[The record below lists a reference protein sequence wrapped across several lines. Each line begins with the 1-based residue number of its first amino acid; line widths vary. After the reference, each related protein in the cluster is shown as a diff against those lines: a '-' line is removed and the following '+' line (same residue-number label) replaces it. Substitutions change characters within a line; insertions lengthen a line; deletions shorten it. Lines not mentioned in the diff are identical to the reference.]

1 MSSNPSG
8 WTGGTGEKIT
18 YLSDDQVT
26 KFFSA
31 IEAQP
36 DPIKCKRDLA
46 LFTVMLAFG
55 CRCAEIPLIKLE
67 HVRLKEYPERSEI
80 YITRVKKK
88 KDPKTGLA
96 KPRDGRWYNLS
107 DKNRAVLVAWL
118 KVRKKYKTA
127 ALSDSLFVTKETGS
141 FSREHIY
148 DSVVKYGKSAG
159 FKANPH
165 QFRHTCGIRLARK
178 GLSSFAIQA
187 RLGHVSV
194 LSTEVYVRLAGP
206 ERQAADRRA
215 DEALEG
221 DDD

>member
-1 MSSNPSG
+1 MTNNPTG
-8 WTGGTGEKIT
+8 WIGSTGEKIT
-18 YLSDDQVT
+18 YLSDEQVA

-31 IEAQP
+31 IEAQK
-36 DPIKCKRDLA
+36 DPIKRKRDLA
-46 LFTVMLAFG
+46 LFSLMLAFG
-55 CRCAEIPLIKLE
+55 LRCAEVPLIKLE
-67 HVRLKEYPERSEI
+67 HVRLRDYPERSEL
-80 YITRVKKK
+80 YVTRVKKK
-88 KDPKTGLA
+88 KDKKTGLA
-96 KPRDGRWYNLS
+96 KPREGRWYNLS

-127 ALSDSLFVTKETGS
+127 ALSDAVFVTKETGT
-141 FSREHIY
+141 FSLPHIY
-148 DSVVKYGKSAG
+148 DSTVRYGKLVG
-159 FKANPH
+159 LKVNPH

-178 GLSSFAIQA
+178 GLSAFEIKE

-206 ERQAADRRA
+206 DRLAADRRA

>member
-1 MSSNPSG
+1 MMANPNG
-8 WTGGTGEKIT
+8 WHGGSGEKIT

-26 KFFSA
+26 AFFKA
-31 IEAQP
+31 IEAQK
-36 DPIKCKRDLA
+36 DPVRRHRDLT
-46 LFTVMLAFG
+46 LLSMLAYG

-67 HVRLKEYPERSEI
+67 HVRLREYPDKSEI

-96 KPRDGRWYNLS
+96 KPREGRWYLLS
-107 DKNRAVLVAWL
+107 DRNRQLLTAWL
-118 KVRKKYKTA
+118 KARRKYKTSK
-127 ALSDSLFVTKETGS
+127 LSDSLFVTKESGT
-141 FSREHIY
+141 FSLPHIY
-148 DSVVKYGKSAG
+148 DSTVKYGQQAG
-159 FKANPH
+159 LKVHPH

-178 GLSSFAIQA
+178 GLSAFEIQQ

-194 LSTEVYVRLAGP
+194 ISTEVYVRLAGP
-206 ERQAADRRA
+206 DRLAADRRA